1 MNVKITH
8 VGVYTPDLERMRAFY
23 EKYFGA
29 VSNEKYEDS
38 KGFSSYFLTFS
49 SDVRIEIMSHTQLEY
64 RQMLEK
70 VNGFSHI
77 ALSVGSRDSVISLTE
92 RLVANGYKL
101 NSPPRET
108 DDGYFESNIADPD
121 GNAIEITE

>member
-1 MNVKITH
+1 MDVKITH
-8 VGVYTPDLERMRAFY
+8 VGVYTPDLERMKAFY

-29 VSNEKYEDS
+29 VSNEKYENS

-64 RQMLEK
+64 RQVLEK
-70 VNGFSHI
+70 VNGLSHI

-92 RLVANGYKL
+92 RLVADGYKL
-101 NSPPRET
+101 NLPPRET
-108 DDGYFESNIADPD
+108 GDGYFESNIADPD